1 MNDKT
6 RPASEDAH
14 KQLHNTEHEIMP
26 TTMNKNL
33 NDGQR
38 AAIVA
43 ALRESMIS
51 GAKVN
56 TSCSK
61 VINQVVGVD
70 TTLDLFS
77 GQGDVSTTTKQKK
90 LTPKFLHEM
99 EYLYQENDTI
109 GKEASILPL
118 EDVFYK
124 WVPSFFTPLLSEQ
137 GDNRYQRDATFLG
150 LLVLLSVLF
159 PHCFIIDR
167 GVKYNL
173 GLLAFISGLTGDG
186 KGGATKY
193 RVLLEPLNKYLMEKR
208 KKAESRYDKEMELYK
223 QRKEDLKK
231 QCKYDGKSESAEA
244 ERQFMELEEPVMPIF
259 PVVIGPEETTM
270 PNMVTDLVEN
280 GEYVFL
286 QISEEMSIVVQSNSR
301 EHGGFFRL
309 YLKSFH
315 EEPFG
320 KGIKTGREKQH
331 IPRTRLS
338 VLGTMTHEQMRELL
352 STLDTGLPSRCLIL
366 TMPEE
371 YSEYI
376 PEEYGTEALEKRREM
391 IASLQEIVMNLY
403 LTLER
408 KNAEKT
414 TEMGDEKKGF
424 VLTFTHEQH
433 NQVNRFAEVM
443 ENHIKAKY
451 DDRDGL
457 VSIARRARIIA
468 KRLLWILLAFR
479 RLDECGSWDA
489 VFDSEQIVPTDSDVD
504 HVLYLT
510 HHLCESNINALH
522 YFNILKSHDD
532 EQAKS
537 TRLRKGEILKSMKN
551 RFTWEDL
558 RHLACDIHGYAERN
572 ISDDRWI
579 KKWIEGGFIAVE
591 NGEGRE
597 RTFRKL
603 SVREKKAFNKKSK
616 EAKQRIVKKQVKR
629 K

>member
-1 MNDKT
+1 MNDKVRT
-6 RPASEDAH
+6 ASEDAH
-14 KQLHNTEHEIMP
+14 KQFHNTEHKIMP
-26 TTMNKNL
+26 KTMNKNL

-43 ALRESMIS
+43 ALRESVIS
-51 GAKVN
+51 GAEVN
-56 TSCSK
+56 ASCSK
-61 VINQVVGVD
+61 VINQMVD
-70 TTLDLFS
+70 VNTTLDLFS

-99 EYLYQENDTI
+99 EYLYLENESL

-124 WVPSFFTPLLSEQ
+124 WVPSFFTQLLSEQ

-150 LLVLLSVLF
+150 LLALLSVLF
-159 PHCFIIDR
+159 PHCFIVDR
-167 GVKYNL
+167 GQEYSL
-173 GLLAFISGLTGDG
+173 GLMCFISGLTGDG

-193 RVLLEPLNKYLMEKR
+193 RVLLESLNKYLMEKR
-208 KKAESRYDKEMELYK
+208 KKAENRYDKEMELYK

-259 PVVIGPEETTM
+259 PVVLGPEETTL

-286 QISEEMSIVVQSNSR
+286 QVAEEMSIVVQSNGR
-301 EHGGFFRL
+301 EHGGFFKL

-320 KGIKTGREKQH
+320 KGIKTGREKQY

-352 STLDTGLPSRCLIL
+352 STLDTGLPSRCIIF

-376 PEEYGTEALEKRREM
+376 PEEYGSEAMEKRREM

-408 KNAEKT
+408 KVATEK
-414 TEMGDEKKGF
+414 EDEKKKF
-424 VLTFTHEQH
+424 VLTFTREQH
-433 NQVNRFAEVM
+433 NQVNRFGEVI

-457 VSIARRARIIA
+457 VSIARRSCTIA
-468 KRLLWILLAFR
+468 KRLLFILLAFR
-479 RLDECGSWDA
+479 RYDELGSWDA
-489 VFDSEQIVPTDSDVD
+489 VFDSKQLVPTDSDVD

-551 RFTWEDL
+551 RFTWEEL

-603 SVREKKAFNKKSK
+603 SVRERKAFTKKSK

>member
-1 MNDKT
+1 MVNKPI
-6 RPASEDAH
+6 PASEDAH
-14 KQLHNTEHEIMP
+14 KQFHNTEHKIMT
-26 TTMNKNL
+26 TTMNVKF

-43 ALRESMIS
+43 ALRESVIS
-51 GAKVN
+51 GAEVN
-56 TSCSK
+56 ASCSK
-61 VINQVVGVD
+61 VINQAVPVD
-70 TTLDLFS
+70 TTVDLFCGYGWQS
-77 GQGDVSTTTKQKK
+77 SMTAKQKK
-90 LTPKFLHEM
+90 LTPKYLHEM
-99 EYLYQENDTI
+99 EYLYLENDTL

-150 LLVLLSVLF
+150 LLALLSVAF

-167 GVKYNL
+167 GEEYSL

-193 RVLLEPLNKYLMEKR
+193 RVLLEPLNEYLKEKR
-208 KKAESRYDKEMELYK
+208 KKAENRYDKEMELYK
-223 QRKEDLKK
+223 KRKEDLMK
-231 QCKYDGKSESAEA
+231 QCKNAGTPESAEA
-244 ERQFMELEEPVMPIF
+244 EKLFMELEEPVKPIS
-259 PVVIGPEETTM
+259 PVVLGPEETTM

-286 QISEEMSIVVQSNSR
+286 QISEEMSIVIQSNGR
-301 EHGGFFRL
+301 EHGGFFKL

-320 KGIKTGREKQH
+320 KGIKTGREKQY

-352 STLDTGLPSRCLIL
+352 STLDTGLPSRCIIF

-371 YSEYI
+371 YSKYI
-376 PEEYGTEALEKRREM
+376 PEEYGNEVLVQRQEM
-391 IASLQEIVMNLY
+391 IASLQKIVMDLFI
-403 LTLER
+403 TLER
-408 KNAEKT
+408 KAAE
-414 TEMGDEKKGF
+414 GKKF

-433 NQVNRFAEVM
+433 NQVNHFAEVM

-457 VSIARRARIIA
+457 VSIARRARTIL
-468 KRLLWILLAFR
+468 KRLLLILSAL
-479 RLDECGSWDA
+479 RLFDELGSWDA
-489 VFDSEQIVPTDSDVD
+489 VFDSEQLVPTDTDVD

-510 HHLCESNINALH
+510 HHLCESSINALH

-551 RFTWEDL
+551 RFTWEEL
-558 RHLACDIHGYAERN
+558 KHLACDIHGYAERN
-572 ISDDRWI
+572 LSDDRWI
-579 KKWIEGGFIAVE
+579 MKWIEAGLIAVE

>member
-6 RPASEDAH
+6 IPASEDAH
-14 KQLHNTEHEIMP
+14 TQFHNTGKKNMT
-26 TTMNKNL
+26 TTMINNL

-43 ALRESMIS
+43 ALRESAIS

-56 TSCSK
+56 TLSSG
-61 VINQVVGVD
+61 VINQVVAVD
-70 TTLDLFS
+70 TTMDLFS
-77 GQGDVSTTTKQKK
+77 GQGWNVSTTAKQKK
-90 LTPKFLHEM
+90 LTQRYLHEM
-99 EYLYQENDTI
+99 EYLYQENDTL

-118 EDVFYK
+118 EDEFYK

-150 LLVLLSVLF
+150 LLALLSVLF

-167 GVKYNL
+167 GKEYGL
-173 GLLAFISGLTGDG
+173 GLLVFISGLTGDG

-193 RVLLEPLNKYLMEKR
+193 RELLEPLNLYLVEKR
-208 KKAESRYDKEMELYK
+208 KKADNRHDKAMELYK
-223 QRKEDLKK
+223 KRKEDLMKR
-231 QCKYDGKSESAEA
+231 CKYDGTPESAEA
-244 ERQFMELEEPVMPIF
+244 EQLFMELEEPVKPISS
-259 PVVIGPEETTM
+259 VLIGPEDTTL

-286 QISEEMSIVVQSNSR
+286 LIAEEMSIVLQSNGK
-301 EHGGFFRL
+301 EHGGFFKL

-320 KGIKTGREKQH
+320 KGIKTGREKQYVA
-331 IPRTRLS
+331 RTRLS
-338 VLGTMTHEQMRELL
+338 VLGTMTHEQMRGLL
-352 STLDTGLPSRCLIL
+352 SMLDDGLPSRCLIL

-376 PEEYGTEALEKRREM
+376 PEEYGTEALVKRQEM
-391 IASLQEIVMNLY
+391 IASLQEIVKDLY

-408 KNAEKT
+408 KAAE
-414 TEMGDEKKGF
+414 GKKF
-424 VLTFTHEQH
+424 VLTYTQKQH

-443 ENHIKAKY
+443 ENNIKAKY

-457 VSIARRARIIA
+457 VSIARRSRMIA
-468 KRLLWILLAFR
+468 KRLQLILWALR
-479 RLDECGSWDA
+479 QYDELGSWDA
-489 VFDSEQIVPTDSDVD
+489 VFDSEQLVPTDTDVD
-504 HVLYLT
+504 HALYFT
-510 HHLCESNINALH
+510 YHLCESNINALH

-537 TRLRKGEILKSMKN
+537 KRLRKGEILKSMKN
-551 RFTWEDL
+551 HFTWEEL
-558 RHLACDIHGYAERN
+558 RHLACDIHGYADRN
-572 ISDDRWI
+572 LSDDRWI
-579 KKWIEGGFIAVE
+579 KKWIATGLIAVE

-603 SVREKKAFNKKSK
+603 SVRERKAFNKKSK
-616 EAKQRIVKKQVKR
+616 EAKQRIVKKQVKC

>member
-1 MNDKT
+1 MNDKVRT
-6 RPASEDAH
+6 ASEDVH
-14 KQLHNTEHEIMP
+14 KQLHNTEHKIMT
-26 TTMNKNL
+26 TTMNVKF

-43 ALRESMIS
+43 ALRESAIS
-51 GAKVN
+51 GAEVN
-56 TSCSK
+56 ASCSK
-61 VINQVVGVD
+61 VINQMVD
-70 TTLDLFS
+70 VNTTLDLFS
-77 GQGDVSTTTKQKK
+77 GQGNVSTTTKQKK

-99 EYLYQENDTI
+99 EYLYLENESL

-124 WVPSFFTPLLSEQ
+124 WVPSFFTQLLSEQ

-150 LLVLLSVLF
+150 LLALLSVLF
-159 PHCFIIDR
+159 PHCLIVDR
-167 GVKYNL
+167 GQEYSL
-173 GLLAFISGLTGDG
+173 GLMCFISGLTGDG

-193 RVLLEPLNKYLMEKR
+193 RVLLESLNKYLMEKR
-208 KKAESRYDKEMELYK
+208 KKAENRYDKEMELYK

-259 PVVIGPEETTM
+259 PVVLGPEETTL

-286 QISEEMSIVVQSNSR
+286 QVAEEMSIVVQSNGR
-301 EHGGFFRL
+301 EHGGFFKL

-331 IPRTRLS
+331 IPHTRLS

-352 STLDTGLPSRCLIL
+352 STLDTGLPSRCIIF

-376 PEEYGTEALEKRREM
+376 PEEYGSEALEKRREM
-391 IASLQEIVMNLY
+391 ITSLQEIVMNLY

-408 KNAEKT
+408 KVATEK
-414 TEMGDEKKGF
+414 EDEKKKF
-424 VLTFTHEQH
+424 VLTFTREQH
-433 NQVNRFAEVM
+433 NQVNRFGEVM

-457 VSIARRARIIA
+457 VSIARRSCTIA
-468 KRLLWILLAFR
+468 KRLLFILLAFR
-479 RLDECGSWDA
+479 RYDELGSWDA
-489 VFDSEQIVPTDSDVD
+489 VFDSNQLVPTDSDVD
-504 HVLYLT
+504 YVLYLT

-603 SVREKKAFNKKSK
+603 SVRERKAFTKKSK

>member
-1 MNDKT
+1 MVDNNI
-6 RPASEDAH
+6 PASEDAH
-14 KQLHNTEHEIMP
+14 KQFHNTEYKIMT
-26 TTMNKNL
+26 TTMTKNL

-56 TSCSK
+56 TLSSE
-61 VINQVVGVD
+61 VINQTGSED

-90 LTPKFLHEM
+90 LTPQYLHEM
-99 EYLYQENDTI
+99 EYLYHENDEI
-109 GKEASILPL
+109 GKEASITPL
-118 EDVFYK
+118 ADVFYK
-124 WVPSFFTPLLSEQ
+124 WVPSFFTPLLREQ

-150 LLVLLSVLF
+150 LLALLSVLF
-159 PHCFIIDR
+159 PHCYIVDR
-167 GVKYNL
+167 GVMYSI
-173 GLLAFISGLTGDG
+173 GLLCFISGLTGDG

-193 RVLLEPLNKYLMEKR
+193 RVLLEPLNKYLLEKR
-208 KKAESRYDKEMELYK
+208 KKGEKQYERAMELYEK
-223 QRKEDLKK
+223 RKEDLKK
-231 QCKYDGKSESAEA
+231 QCKYNGKPESAEA
-244 ERQFMELEEPVMPIF
+244 EKQFMELEEPVKPTS
-259 PVVIGPEETTM
+259 PVVFGPEDTTL
-270 PNMVTDLVEN
+270 PDMVVNLVEN
-280 GEYVFL
+280 GEYVII
-286 QISEEMSIVVQSNSR
+286 QVASEMSITLQSNSK

-315 EEPFG
+315 EETYD
-320 KGIKTGREKQH
+320 KSIKTNREKYH
-331 IPRTRLS
+331 IEHPRLS
-338 VLGTMTHEQMRELL
+338 TLGTMTHDQMRELL
-352 STLDTGLPSRCLIL
+352 STLDTGLPSRCIIF

-376 PEEYGTEALEKRREM
+376 PEEYGTEALEKRQEM
-391 IASLQEIVMNLY
+391 IASLQEIVKALF

-408 KNAEKT
+408 KAAE
-414 TEMGDEKKGF
+414 GKKF
-424 VLTFTHEQH
+424 VLTFTRKQH
-433 NQVNRFAEVM
+433 NQVNHFAEVM

-457 VSIARRARIIA
+457 VSIARRSIMIA
-468 KRLLWILLAFR
+468 KRLLLILLALR
-479 RLDECGSWDA
+479 RFDELGSWDA
-489 VFDSEQIVPTDSDVD
+489 VFDSEQLVPTDTDVD

-522 YFNILKSHDD
+522 YFNILKSHDN

-537 TRLRKGEILKSMKN
+537 ARLRKGEILKSMKN
-551 RFTWEDL
+551 RFTWEEL
-558 RHLACDIHGYAERN
+558 KHLACDIHGYDVRN
-572 ISDDRWI
+572 LADDRWI
-579 KKWIEGGFIAVE
+579 GTWIKFGLIAVE
-591 NGEGRE
+591 SGEGRE

-603 SVREKKAFNKKSK
+603 SIREKKAFNKKSK